1 MLHCRFAL
9 LALLATPCAYAQINM
24 NMGEPSGSFVENV
37 LRHTGSGTSLEP
49 ASSDPP
55 MLMQMRPN
63 GWIALYLF
71 PTALAYHRD
80 CEAVVWIALVNVFLG
95 WTIFG
100 WFVSIGWAAA
110 GKARTLPPRIPTH
123 PVPSH

>member
-1 MLHCRFAL
+1 MNNLLRLIVLGVLLVFA
-9 LALLATPCAYAQINM
+9 
-24 NMGEPSGSFVENV
+24 
-37 LRHTGSGTSLEP
+37 
-49 ASSDPP
+49 
-55 MLMQMRPN
+55 MLMIGLGMARNVGDLSAPVHLLLFIIA
-63 GWIALYLF
+63 IALYLF

-110 GKARTLPPRIPTH
+110 GKARTLPPTIPTH